1 MSTQG
6 ATSMNKTI
14 EKPLSFGHM
23 APVMKNI
30 HFGGCFFS
38 DSVSSAIQVIVPD
51 RLTTWVATAFVMSE
65 NLGLGFVE
73 APVEVFNPARDEL
86 SVYSSTSC

>member
-6 ATSMNKTI
+6 AASVIKTL
-14 EKPLSFGHM
+14 EKPLSFGHI

-30 HFGGCFFS
+30 HFGGCFCS
-38 DSVSSAIQVIVPD
+38 DSVSSAIQVIAPD

-65 NLGLGFVE
+65 NLGLGFGE
-73 APVEVFNPARDEL
+73 APVEVFNPALEEL
-86 SVYSSTSC
+86 SIYSSTC